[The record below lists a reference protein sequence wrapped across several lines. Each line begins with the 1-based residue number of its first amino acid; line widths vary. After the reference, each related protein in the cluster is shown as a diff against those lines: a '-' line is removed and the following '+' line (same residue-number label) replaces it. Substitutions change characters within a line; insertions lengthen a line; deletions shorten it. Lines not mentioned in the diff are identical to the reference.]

1 MCENTNNPESGCG
14 SIFSLKEVISQDS
27 RLDIQDTI
35 ELQSVQ
41 SLRHRLFDSHGRGI
55 PDCCCENCIKD
66 GFCTISTSV
75 SDIGKFLIVQLPIF
89 RYDPMNNRI
98 RELIPN
104 LRITWKKVTLS
115 EKLNIHGIIWY
126 Q

>member
-27 RLDIQDTI
+27 RLDIQDTN

-66 GFCTISTSV
+66 GFRTISTSV